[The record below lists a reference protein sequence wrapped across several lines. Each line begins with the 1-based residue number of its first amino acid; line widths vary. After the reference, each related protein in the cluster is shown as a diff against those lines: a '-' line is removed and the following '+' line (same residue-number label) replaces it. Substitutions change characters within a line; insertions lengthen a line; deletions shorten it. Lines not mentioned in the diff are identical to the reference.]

1 MPEDKKQLL
10 KKYLQQRRESG
21 EEGFFC
27 SCRKNTERKA
37 VVTESVS
44 VKALLN
50 KLEKDVLKC
59 KQCSLGSSRLNP
71 CFGEGSPSAEIMF
84 VGEGPGYTEDHMG
97 RVFVGRAGKLLD
109 RIISGALK
117 TDRSRVYI
125 ANIVKC
131 HPMKDP
137 SDPEKR
143 GNDRP
148 PSADEVKSCL
158 PYLQQQVALIKPK
171 VIVPLGSPSAKT
183 ILGTDERIT
192 DLRGKVYEREFGPV
206 KVKIVPTYHPAYLL
220 RNSSKK
226 AEVYEDTKL
235 ILSLL

>member
-1 MPEDKKQLL
+1 MKVYFEK
-10 KKYLQQRRESG
+10 RRETG
-21 EEGFFC
+21 ESGFFYNR
-27 SCRKNTERKA
+27 RKNLEGQKNMKKSDT
-37 VVTESVS
+37 VTA
-44 VKALLN
+44 ALE
-50 KLEKDVLKC
+50 KLEKEVLSC
-59 KQCSLGSSRLNP
+59 KRCPLGSSRLNP

-109 RIISGALK
+109 KIISGALK
-117 TDRSRVYI
+117 TERSRVYI

-148 PSADEVKSCL
+148 PSEDEVKSCI
-158 PYLQQQVALIKPK
+158 PYLKQQAELIKPK

-183 ILGTDERIT
+183 ILQTDERIT
-192 DLRGKVYEREFGPV
+192 KLRGKAYDREFGSIKV
-206 KVKIVPTYHPAYLL
+206 KVVPTYHPAYLL